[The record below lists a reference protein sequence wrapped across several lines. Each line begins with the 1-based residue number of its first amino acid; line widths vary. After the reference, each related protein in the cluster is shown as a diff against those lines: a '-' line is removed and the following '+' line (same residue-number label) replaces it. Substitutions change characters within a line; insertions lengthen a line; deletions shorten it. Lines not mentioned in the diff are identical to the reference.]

1 MELHERLKSLRE
13 NNKLTKTE
21 LIKRLKIPYTTYNNW
36 EINASKPQIPDLCML
51 ADFYNVTVDYLV
63 GHSVKEIPV
72 TETQA
77 LMYKYNGL
85 SYKERRLVN
94 ILIDS
99 ITIVNGEDELPNI
112 NAVISAVP
120 LTRKIP
126 LFSQPASAGVGVYL
140 EDTDAETLNILNM
153 PDYREADM
161 AIRVNGDS
169 MTPEYNDGDIVLV
182 SQQPSVDI
190 GEIGIFIYNGE
201 GYIKRLEKD
210 GLVSLNPKY
219 KTIKINE
226 LGSFKTVGKVLC
238 VV

>member
-1 MELHERLKSLRE
+1 MELYERLKSLRE

-21 LIKRLKIPYTTYNNW
+21 LIRRLKIPYTTYNNW

-51 ADFYNVTVDYLV
+51 ADFYGVTVDYLV

-72 TETQA
+72 TEIQA
-77 LMYKYNGL
+77 LLHRYNKL
-85 SYKERRLVN
+85 SDRERRIVN

-99 ITIVNGEDELPNI
+99 INIVSGEDELPEVNTI
-112 NAVISAVP
+112 IAAVP

-126 LFSQPASAGVGVYL
+126 LFSQPASAGTGVYL
-140 EDTDAETLNILNM
+140 EDTDAEMMSILDI
-153 PDYREADM
+153 PEYREADM
-161 AIRVNGDS
+161 AVRVNGDS

-201 GYIKRLEKD
+201 GYIKRLEKE

-219 KTIKINE
+219 KTIKVDE

-238 VV
+238 AI